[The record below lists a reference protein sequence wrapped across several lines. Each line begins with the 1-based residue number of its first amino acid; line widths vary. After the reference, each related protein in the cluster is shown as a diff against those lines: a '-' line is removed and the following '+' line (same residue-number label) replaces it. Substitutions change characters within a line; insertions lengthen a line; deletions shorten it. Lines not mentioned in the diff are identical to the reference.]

1 MKTMKKVIALV
12 LSIVAVTMLLA
23 LPVSA
28 ATAETEDVL
37 RYPILLCVECGVGT
51 MRIVYHHDATD
62 DDLET
67 YDLYQCDTCHATMK
81 HVTSVG

>member
-12 LSIVAVTMLLA
+12 LSLVAVTMLLA
-23 LPVSA
+23 LPASA
-28 ATAETEDVL
+28 ATAAPEDVL
-37 RYPILLCVECGVGT
+37 RYPVFPCIECGVGA
-51 MRIVYHHDATD
+51 MRFVSHHDATD

-67 YDLYQCDTCHATMK
+67 YDLYMCDTCHATMK